1 MFIIAAFFLVAF
13 PIIGALTTIG
23 GAILTSPARRRAP
36 ASPRPLFIRFLRSIF
51 VR

>member
-13 PIIGALTTIG
+13 AIIG